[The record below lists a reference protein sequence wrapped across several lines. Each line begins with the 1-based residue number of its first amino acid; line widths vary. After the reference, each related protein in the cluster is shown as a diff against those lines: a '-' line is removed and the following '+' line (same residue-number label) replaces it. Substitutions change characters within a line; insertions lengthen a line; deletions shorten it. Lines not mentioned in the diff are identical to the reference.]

1 MKNLVV
7 LGYGAGGTMVATKL
21 REKLKESEWKVT
33 VIDRDWQHH
42 YQPGWLFIPFGIY
55 TQEDCAKP
63 KLDFVLKGIDFVLD
77 EVTNIDPVKKRI
89 KTKKGHYDYDWLVVA
104 TGCRIMPG
112 EVEGMMEGWRGDIQD
127 YYTPEGAVALYKKW
141 KYFKKGRIVL
151 NIAEMPIKCPVAPLE
166 FIFMADW
173 YFTVNGVRNDIEL
186 ELVTPL
192 SGAFTKPMASAALTK
207 LCEEKNIKITP
218 NFDIA
223 EVNASGKI
231 ITSARGDEVNYDLL
245 IAIPPHFGA
254 QVIIDSEIGD
264 PMGYIDTE
272 HGTLKAKQYENMY
285 VVGDAT
291 NVPTSKAGAVAHYE
305 SDIIVMNLIRE
316 IEGQEPLPE
325 FDGHSTCF
333 IVTGYEKASLIDF
346 NYKVEPLPGKYPFP
360 GLGPF
365 TLLGESYFNYW
376 GKMMFK
382 WVYFNMMLKGKE
394 LPLEPQMF
402 MAGKMLSH
410 VYHVY
415 G

>member
-21 REKLKESEWKVT
+21 REKLEESQWKIT

-55 TQEDCAKP
+55 TQEECAKP

-112 EVEGMMEGWRGDIQD
+112 EVEGMREGWGGDIQD
-127 YYTPEGAVALYKKW
+127 FYTPEGAAALYKKW
-141 KYFKKGRIVL
+141 KYFKKGKIVL

-173 YFTVNGVRNDIEL
+173 FFSVNGVRNDIEL

-192 SGAFTKPMASAALTK
+192 SGAFTKPMAAAALGK
-207 LCEEKNIKITP
+207 LCEDKNIKITP

-264 PMGYIDTE
+264 PMGFIDTE

-305 SDIIVMNLIRE
+305 SDIIVMNLLRE
-316 IEGQEPLPE
+316 IDGQEPLPE

>member
-21 REKLKESEWKVT
+21 REKLKESEWRIT

-112 EVEGMMEGWRGDIQD
+112 EVEGMMEGWGGDIQD
-127 YYTPEGAVALYKKW
+127 FYTPEGAVALYKKW
-141 KYFKKGRIVL
+141 KYFKKGKIVL

-173 YFTVNGVRNDIEL
+173 FFSVNGVRNDIEL

-192 SGAFTKPMASAALTK
+192 PGAFTKPMASAALGK
-207 LCEEKNIKITP
+207 LCEDKNIKITP
-218 NFDIA
+218 NFDLA
-223 EVNASGKI
+223 EVNAADKI

-245 IAIPPHFGA
+245 VAIPPHFGA

-291 NVPTSKAGAVAHYE
+291 NVPASKAGAVAHYE
-305 SDIIVMNLIRE
+305 SDIIVMNLLRE
-316 IEGQEPLPE
+316 IDGQEPLPE

-333 IVTGYEKASLIDF
+333 ICTGYEKASLIDF